1 MKIRV
6 LGCSGAK
13 FPDTNLTGF
22 LIDEKILLDAGTIG
36 AVLSETEQLKIR
48 HILLTHAHLDHIIGI
63 PFLLDNIVVRKK
75 RHYLTVMG
83 IRATLRDLNKHLLN
97 DRLWPDFTR
106 IPDKTSPVLVL
117 KDVKYGV
124 PFYIGSYR
132 IFPLKVSHPV
142 PAAGYIIEKG
152 GKRLIFTGDTGPT
165 DKTWNEVNS
174 VMRGLVG
181 AGIDAIIIEVSFPNS
196 MEEFAI
202 KCGHLTPR
210 LLFNELKKLNNLPKK
225 ILITHPKKQYYKTI
239 KNEINKLRMPEIEI
253 LSDGMVIEI

>member
-13 FPDTNLTGF
+13 FPDTNMTGF
-22 LIDEKILLDAGTIG
+22 LIDEKILFDAGTIG
-36 AVLSETEQLKIR
+36 AVLSETEQFKIR
-48 HILLTHAHLDHIIGI
+48 YILLTHAHLDHIIGI

-75 RHYLTVMG
+75 RHHVTVMG
-83 IRATLRDLNKHLLN
+83 IKETLRDLKKHLLN
-97 DRLWPDFTR
+97 DRLWPDFTK
-106 IPDKTSPVLVL
+106 IPDKTSPVLL
-117 KDVKYGV
+117 LNEIKHGV
-124 PFYIGSYR
+124 PFNIGGYR

-174 VMRGLVG
+174 VMRDMVR
-181 AGIDAIIIEVSFPNS
+181 ACIDAIIIEVSFPNS

-202 KCGHLTPR
+202 KCGHLTPG
-210 LLFNELKKLNNLPKK
+210 LLFRELKQLNNLPKK
-225 ILITHPKKQYYKTI
+225 IFITHPKKQYYKTI
-239 KNEINKLRMPEIEI
+239 KDEIKKLRMPEIEM